1 MPHSNQAKKRL
12 RQSEKREEQNRSM
25 KSSMKTH
32 IKKVVNAIN
41 EGDAV
46 VAKKEMPTA
55 MKKIDKAVKKNL
67 CRFFGF
73 WLGKAA
79 DSGAATRVPDNSPR
93 TARVDPDHPDQG
105 VRTHGSR
112 GSNRR

>member
-32 IKKVVNAIN
+32 IKKVVKAIN
-41 EGDAV
+41 EGDAE

-55 MKKIDKAVKKNL
+55 MKRIDKAVKKNL
-67 CRFFGF
+67 IH
-73 WLGKAA
+73 K
-79 DSGAATRVPDNSPR
+79 NE
-93 TARVDPDHPDQG
+93 
-105 VRTHGSR
+105 GSR
-112 GSNRR
+112 RISRLSKKIDQIAKDKPSE